1 MFGSGAIAALKTIWA
16 SLHIVTATGRMKYA
30 THMLGRGLPFTWQSF
45 SSKQKVRHLIA
56 NLDTLNDLERRRAPE
71 SSNRISSYRHC
82 HYNSLLQNPSSTRE
96 GPRKIRK
103 VPFCLL

>member
-45 SSKQKVRHLIA
+45 SSK
-56 NLDTLNDLERRRAPE
+56 
-71 SSNRISSYRHC
+71 
-82 HYNSLLQNPSSTRE
+82 
-96 GPRKIRK
+96 
-103 VPFCLL
+103 